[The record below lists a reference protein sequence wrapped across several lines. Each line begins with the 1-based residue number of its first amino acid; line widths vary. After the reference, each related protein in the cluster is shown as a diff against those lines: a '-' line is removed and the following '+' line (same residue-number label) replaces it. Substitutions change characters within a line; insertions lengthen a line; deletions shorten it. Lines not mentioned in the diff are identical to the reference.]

1 MEIIKIDKTI
11 DNININFSKLNVA
24 AYVRVSTQQEGQT
37 FSLQSQKKYYEN
49 LISKNAN
56 WNFVKVYSDYG
67 ISGKDISK
75 RTEFQQMIEDAMKG
89 KIDLIF
95 SKSISRFSRNT
106 VDSLKY
112 IRLLKSKNIA
122 VIFEEEGINTLNLE
136 GEMILAVFSS
146 VAQKELELIS
156 NRSSMGK
163 YMLAKQG
170 KIVFSNNI
178 YGYERRNDKGEFII
192 KENEAE
198 VIRLIYK
205 LYLEQ
210 KSIIAVKRSL
220 EQMNIKTAKGK
231 DIWSVSV
238 IRTILKNEQY
248 IGDILYGKYFTNKN
262 ARESEHRLYIK
273 NHHLGII
280 SRSDFERVR
289 RNIK

>member
-1 MEIIKIDKTI
+1 
-11 DNININFSKLNVA
+11 
-24 AYVRVSTQQEGQT
+24 
-37 FSLQSQKKYYEN
+37 
-49 LISKNAN
+49 
-56 WNFVKVYSDYG
+56 
-67 ISGKDISK
+67 
-75 RTEFQQMIEDAMKG
+75 
-89 KIDLIF
+89 
-95 SKSISRFSRNT
+95 
-106 VDSLKY
+106 
-112 IRLLKSKNIA
+112 
-122 VIFEEEGINTLNLE
+122 
-136 GEMILAVFSS
+136 MILAVFSS

-273 NHHLGII
+273 NHHPGII